1 MFDLEDIK
9 KIKHE
14 ILKWLGFLLTTLEL
28 CSAHMVIDFLHFS
41 IDVVLSILSHEFGM
55 RDFLHGNIG
64 WPFSRDCLELLSPLD
79 LNEVIIQLDFDLFWF
94 VNSFL

>member
-1 MFDLEDIK
+1 MDDLEDIK

-14 ILKWLGFLLTTLEL
+14 ILKRLGFLLTALEL

-41 IDVVLSILSHEFGM
+41 INVVVSIFNQWLFRRDLSHW
-55 RDFLHGNIG
+55 NVS

-79 LNEVIIQLDFDLFWF
+79 LNEVIIQLDFDL
-94 VNSFL
+94 L